1 MDAQT
6 IYRRRWWTLAVLNLS
21 LLVIGLDNTI
31 LNVAIPTLQRELG
44 ATNAELQW
52 IIDSYVLVF
61 AGLLLAAGA
70 LGDRYGRKRA
80 LQAGLA
86 VFGIASIASALST
99 TPNQLIAARSLMGV
113 GGAFIMPATLSILTN
128 VFPTEERARAIGIW
142 AGVAGLGIG
151 LGPIAGGWLLE
162 HFAWGSVFLVNVP
175 LVLLA
180 IGAGVVLV
188 PESRDPHAP
197 PVDWG
202 GALLSIAGL
211 SLLVWA
217 IIQAPVY
224 GLADARTW
232 AAIAVSIGLLAAFA
246 LWEARARYPMLELRF
261 FESPR
266 FTWACLSV
274 TLVFFALFGSL
285 FGITQLMQFVFGYSA
300 LEAGTRLAPIAL
312 AIMAGAILSSRGT
325 ELLGGKV
332 MVALGLTVVAS
343 GLLYLGLEGGDGY
356 TQVLTAMVVLGAG
369 MGLAMTPATDAIM
382 GSLPLAKAGVGS
394 AMNDTTRQVGG
405 ALGIAILGS
414 VLSSAYTRGI
424 DEATAGL
431 PPEAAEAASDSVGA
445 ALAVAAQLGGPAGD
459 ALAAAARGAFIDAMS
474 TATIIAAGIAFL
486 GALLALAF
494 LPARETRTQ
503 AEIDAAFEHDREE
516 ELAEAA
522 VVA

>member
-1 MDAQT
+1 VDPQT

-31 LNVAIPTLQRELG
+31 LNVAIPTLQRELA

-70 LGDRYGRKRA
+70 LGDRFGRKLA
-80 LQAGLA
+80 LQAGLV
-86 VFGIASIASALST
+86 VFGIASVASAVSDNPT
-99 TPNQLIAARSLMGV
+99 QLIAARSLMGV

-128 VFPTEERARAIGIW
+128 VFPAGERARAIGIW

-162 HFAWGSVFLVNVP
+162 HFAWGAVFLVNVP
-175 LVLLA
+175 IVLIA
-180 IGAGVVLV
+180 VGAGVVIV

-217 IIQAPVY
+217 IIQAPEY
-224 GLADARTW
+224 GWTDGRTW
-232 AAIAVSIGLLAAFA
+232 AAIGAALVLLVAFGA
-246 LWEARARYPMLELRF
+246 WEARTRFPMLELRF
-261 FESPR
+261 FENPR

-300 LEAGTRLAPIAL
+300 LDAGVRLAPIAL
-312 AIMAGAILSSRGT
+312 SIMIGAVLSARGT
-325 ELLGGKV
+325 ERLGAKV
-332 MVALGLTVVAS
+332 MVALGLTVVSS
-343 GLLYLGLEGGDGY
+343 GLLYLGLEGGEGY
-356 TQVLTAMVVLGAG
+356 RQTLIAMFVTGVG

-414 VLSSAYTRGI
+414 VLSSAYRSGI
-424 DEATAGL
+424 EESTAGL
-431 PPEAAEAASDSVGA
+431 PPEATEVASDSVGA
-445 ALAVAAQLGGPAGD
+445 ALAVAAQVGGPAGE
-459 ALAAAARGAFIDAMS
+459 ALAAAARTAFIDAMG
-474 TATIIAAGIAFL
+474 TATVIAAGIAFL

-503 AEIDAAFEHDREE
+503 AEIDAAFAHDREAD
-516 ELAEAA
+516 AEPVA
-522 VVA
+522 VA